1 MTTLLVVDDES
12 LVTDFLSFLLG
23 CEGYTVVVARNGKEA
38 LQIVT
43 HKRPELVLTDLM
55 MPVMSGLEFA
65 KAVKQVEALK
75 DLPLIL
81 CSAAPGALTDEER
94 QLFAAVLQKPYKPAT
109 LLNTMARY
117 VGSGNEGSGA
127 DR

>member
-23 CEGYTVVVARNGKEA
+23 RQGYTVVVARNGEEA
-38 LQIVT
+38 GQIVT
-43 HKRPELVLTDLM
+43 HKRPDLVVTDLM

-65 KAVKQVEALK
+65 KALKHSESLK

-94 QLFAAVLQKPYKPAT
+94 QLFAAVLQKPYMPAT
-109 LLNTMARY
+109 LLEIVARY
-117 VGSGNEGSGA
+117 AGSGNEGSGA
-127 DR
+127 N